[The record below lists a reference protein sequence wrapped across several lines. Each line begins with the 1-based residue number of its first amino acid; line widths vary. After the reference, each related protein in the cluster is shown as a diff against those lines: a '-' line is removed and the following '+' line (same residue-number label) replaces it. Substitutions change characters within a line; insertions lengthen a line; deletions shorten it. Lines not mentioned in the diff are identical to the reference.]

1 MSTAANK
8 MRGGRNANK
17 GRNGVYGIFKSQD
30 EEQQPLASAASVDTS
45 HDGEVS
51 GAHVDS
57 VMQHGEQPNR
67 EAGAMERVHDLTNML
82 EGTDLD
88 EDHKKDHGAD
98 LDSSGLNFASST
110 AHMTLAQT
118 PISSTLQNS
127 FQVLPSAILADFFV
141 IGPGPKPAAATPELL
156 RPRPPAADASID
168 GRVAL
173 PIACHSVPGRPWWR
187 RPHARASVQGKCLSN
202 NVA

>member
-67 EAGAMERVHDLTNML
+67 EAGVME
-82 EGTDLD
+82 TDLD

-110 AHMTLAQT
+110 AHMTLAQI

-187 RPHARASVQGKCLSN
+187 RPHARAPVQGKCLSN